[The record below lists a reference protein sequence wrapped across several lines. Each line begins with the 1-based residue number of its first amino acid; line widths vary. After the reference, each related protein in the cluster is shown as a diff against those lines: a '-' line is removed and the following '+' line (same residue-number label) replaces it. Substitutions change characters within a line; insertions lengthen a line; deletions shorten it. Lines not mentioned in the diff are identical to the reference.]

1 MKRPK
6 EEARPR
12 DSEARVKKWL
22 ERVASDV
29 RYVGGGEGPPDFVVR
44 FLGDEIAVEVMRMLN
59 GEGWPLER
67 REAFERELKVVVE
80 SVKNECDT
88 PRWHVFCRYDPK
100 EPEPP
105 KPKGPWVETVRNAL
119 RKPGPGNEIQLVPDA
134 SQVGS
139 GVVIRY
145 FSASNEGSFNGVSE
159 DIGIAVTRTA
169 SMRIAACVAE
179 KARKVR
185 NGRRAQS
192 FSRWWLI
199 LEDEVVVVHNYL
211 SEEEW
216 LSIKDRVRCCEG
228 INQWNKVVLLSRDNR
243 GESTAVYERPNE
255 PPLE

>member
-12 DSEARVKKWL
+12 DSEARVREWL
-22 ERVASDV
+22 EHVASDV
-29 RYVGGGEGPPDFVVR
+29 RYEGGGEGPPDFVVR

-67 REAFERELKVVVE
+67 REAFERELKIVVE

-88 PRWHVFCRYDPK
+88 PRWHVSCEYDPR
-100 EPEPP
+100 EPRPP
-105 KPKGPWVETVRNAL
+105 RPKGTWVETVRNAL
-119 RKPGPGNEIQLVPDA
+119 REPGPSGVIQLVPDA
-134 SQVGS
+134 SRVGR
-139 GVVIRY
+139 GVVIYY
-145 FSASNEGSFNGVSE
+145 FPASNEGSFTSVSE

-169 SMRIAACVAE
+169 STRIAACVAE

-185 NGRRAQS
+185 NGCRAQS

-199 LEDEVVVVHNYL
+199 LEDE
-211 SEEEW
+211 EW
-216 LSIKDRVRCCEG
+216 LSIKDKVQCCEG
-228 INQWNKVVLLSRDNR
+228 IDQWNKVGLLSRYT
-243 GESTAVYERPNE
+243 GEFTAVYERLNE